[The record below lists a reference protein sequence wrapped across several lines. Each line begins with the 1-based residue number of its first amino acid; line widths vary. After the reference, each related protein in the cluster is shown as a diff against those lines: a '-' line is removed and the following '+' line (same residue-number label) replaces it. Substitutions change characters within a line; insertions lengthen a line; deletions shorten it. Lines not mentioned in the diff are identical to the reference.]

1 MPASSKVR
9 QPVSGPDST
18 SSAAGSEREGRHCS
32 TAKLC
37 PALLVAAPASGQGKT
52 LITAALA
59 RAWRNRGLQVRAFKC
74 GPDFID
80 PMVLQTATGHP
91 VQNLDLSMCGEQDGC
106 RRLHRAAM
114 EADVILVEGV
124 MGLYDGTPSSADIAI
139 RFGLPIALAID
150 AAGMAQT
157 FGRLARGLLGDL
169 PSAGVLANRVGSPGH
184 AKMLQDSLNADIR
197 WLGALPQDDRFVLP
211 ERHLGLYLAAEIHD
225 LEQRIAAAAEA
236 LTASSQLPLPP
247 VVSFEREDETRPIPS
262 LLAGKTVAVAR
273 DEAFCFLYPANL
285 ESLRML
291 GAELVFFSPLRD
303 AHLPPA
309 DALWLPGGYP
319 ELHAARLH
327 HNPAMRAALH
337 RVWQAGLPM
346 LAECGGMM
354 ALSEA
359 IDDQPAFGLLPGR
372 TRMSGRLQGLGVQH
386 VELPQGTLAA
396 HTFHYSQFGTEM
408 VPVAVASSR
417 YGPGEAVYRHGSITA
432 SYLHFYFPSNPAAT
446 AALFGGAS

>member
-1 MPASSKVR
+1 M
-9 QPVSGPDST
+9 ST
-18 SSAAGSEREGRHCS
+18 
-32 TAKLC
+32 C
-37 PALLVAAPASGQGKT
+37 PALMVAAPASGQGKT
-52 LITAALA
+52 TVVAALA
-59 RAWRNRGLQVRAFKC
+59 RLHVRAGRKVRVFKC
-74 GPDFID
+74 GPDFLDPQIHALASGQPCENID
-80 PMVLQTATGHP
+80 FRMG
-91 VQNLDLSMCGEQDGC
+91 GEEDAC
-106 RRLHRAAM
+106 WRLARAAR
-114 EADVILVEGV
+114 DNDLILVEGV
-124 MGLYDGTPSSADIAI
+124 MGLNDGEPSAGELARRLGLPILLVLDASAMAGSFGAVAWGLKHYRDGTPIA
-139 RFGLPIALAID
+139 A
-150 AAGMAQT
+150 
-157 FGRLARGLLGDL
+157 
-169 PSAGVLANRVGSPGH
+169 VLANRVGSPGH
-184 AKMLQDSLNADIR
+184 ANMLQDSLPADIR

-211 ERHLGLYLAAEIHD
+211 ERHLGLHLAAEIHD

-236 LTASSQLPLPP
+236 LAASSKLPLPP
-247 VVSFEREDETRPIPS
+247 AVTFEREDETRPIPP

-285 ESLRML
+285 ESLQML

-303 AHLPPA
+303 DHLPSA

-319 ELHAARLH
+319 ELHAARLQ
-327 HNPAMRAALH
+327 HNSPMRAALH
-337 RVWQAGLPM
+337 RAWQAGLPM

-354 ALSEA
+354 ALSVA

-372 TRMSGRLQGLGVQH
+372 TRMAGRLQGLGVQH
-386 VELPQGTLAA
+386 VELPHGTLAA